1 MVPLLFVP
9 SGKGLLVLEG
19 SKWFQ
24 HRKMLT
30 PAFHYDVLKSYVTL
44 MSDSVKVMLVRFL
57 TPATFT
63 FQL

>member
-1 MVPLLFVP
+1 MPLLFVP
-9 SGKGLLVLEG
+9 SGKGLLILEG

-44 MSDSVKVMLVRFL
+44 MSDSVKVMLVRIP